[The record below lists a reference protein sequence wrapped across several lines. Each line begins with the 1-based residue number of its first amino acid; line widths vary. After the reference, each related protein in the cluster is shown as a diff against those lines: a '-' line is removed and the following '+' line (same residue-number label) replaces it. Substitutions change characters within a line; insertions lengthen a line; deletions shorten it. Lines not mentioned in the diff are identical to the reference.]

1 MNNVPKFDFLNKFKE
16 VNYFELEDRF
26 NIDVVYFITTF
37 LTGSKASKTMLD
49 PILNETTTPDMQ
61 PRNRN
66 PDKYDTSPYILLSE
80 GESSVSRVHVFS
92 RIKHS
97 FESHN
102 DFDVGVDLINE
113 FIE

>member
-1 MNNVPKFDFLNKFKE
+1 MTQIVQ
-16 VNYFELEDRF
+16 
-26 NIDVVYFITTF
+26 
-37 LTGSKASKTMLD
+37 LD
-49 PILNETTTPDMQ
+49 PILNETTTPDRQ

-80 GESSVSRVHVFS
+80 GESSVRRVNVFS

-102 DFDVGVDLINE
+102 DFDIGVDLINE
-113 FIE
+113 FIEWVKSAYSKAKDKFEPHIDSGVVKVFEMDWFNVMVKSSRP